1 MRTVVGETVQPCPEC
16 GAEIRVD
23 SRFTT
28 WCAACDWNV
37 DPARPE
43 EKPGRLAGA
52 RRALAR
58 RHGEKLLAEVMAGGT
73 LRARRDLSSV
83 LAYTVA
89 LVVHG
94 MTLALAAGG
103 IWFVVRG
110 WGGLW
115 TVPGVFLLALAWS
128 LRPRTPRLPE
138 DVPLLR
144 RADAPA
150 LFALVDEVAREAG
163 TRGVDVIAV
172 DAEFNASV
180 MTYGVRGRRLL
191 TLGVPLWETLGPR
204 QRIALLGHELGHYGN
219 GDTRHGAVV
228 GTAYRSLTTWHFYFS
243 PTPNPTTAMQM
254 LINLACLVPCWLVQ
268 GVLMLLD
275 RLTLRATQR
284 AEYLADRMAARAGST
299 VAAVELMD
307 RLLVADSA
315 ATTLR
320 REVNNARVGGP
331 RAARKTEDPADGLWE
346 RLTAHMASIPDHER
360 ERQRRAGALRGHS
373 VDTTH
378 PPTHLRRACLLVGP
392 PVPAAVGIDDDR
404 ERRITAELTDA
415 RGKVARRILRDG
427 FEG

>member
-1 MRTVVGETVQPCPEC
+1 MRSVAGETVQPCPGC

-43 EKPGRLAGA
+43 EQPGRLAGA
-52 RRALAR
+52 QRALAR
-58 RHGEKLLAEVMAGGT
+58 RYGEKLLAEVAAGGT
-73 LRARRDLSSV
+73 LRARRDASSV

-103 IWFVVRG
+103 IWFLVKG
-110 WGGLW
+110 WGGAGM
-115 TVPGVFLLALAWS
+115 VPGVFLLALAWS

-204 QRIALLGHELGHYGN
+204 QRIALLGHELGHYSN
-219 GDTRHGAVV
+219 GDTRHGVVV
-228 GTAYRSLTTWHFYFS
+228 GTAYHSLTTWHFYFS
-243 PTPNPTTAMQM
+243 PIPNPTTAMQM
-254 LINLACLVPCWLVQ
+254 LMNLACLVPCWLLQ

-307 RLLVADSA
+307 WFLVADSA

-320 REVNNARVGGP
+320 REVNSAGVGGP
-331 RAARKTEDPADGLWE
+331 RAARKAGDPAEGLWE

-378 PPTHLRRACLLVGP
+378 PPTHLRRSCLLAVP

-404 ERRITAELTDA
+404 QRRITAELTDA
-415 RGKVARRILRDG
+415 RGRVARRILRDG